1 MTAVK
6 EGEGLESVF
15 KQPKAP
21 GGGLTVLPHRARAEE
36 EGKDLV
42 QRNEAAAPG
51 GAGESCVHG
60 MSSSGKGQEG
70 AARKSYKQRR
80 RSSSK
85 GTLRTVSVHV
95 YYIHTN
101 QVHT

>member
-6 EGEGLESVF
+6 EEEGLESVF

-51 GAGESCVHG
+51 GG
-60 MSSSGKGQEG
+60 
-70 AARKSYKQRR
+70 R
-80 RSSSK
+80 
-85 GTLRTVSVHV
+85 
-95 YYIHTN
+95 
-101 QVHT
+101 